1 MKIYKRRREK
11 LEEIDEMY
19 QAFSNVTSEESGNVI
34 SDETPIW
41 NDFKGEEVFLIDAG
55 VFPG

>member
-1 MKIYKRRREK
+1 M
-11 LEEIDEMY
+11 EEIDEMY